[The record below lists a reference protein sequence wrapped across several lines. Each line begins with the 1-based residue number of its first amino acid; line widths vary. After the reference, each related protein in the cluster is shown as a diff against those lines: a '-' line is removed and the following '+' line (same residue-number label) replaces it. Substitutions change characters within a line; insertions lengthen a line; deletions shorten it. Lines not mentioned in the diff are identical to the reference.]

1 MHFSAAIVCNMCVQ
15 SVREVTE
22 EDVSANL
29 LLLSRAGSSL
39 ENAESVNM
47 LMLINVSMSTNECR
61 QFVWV
66 RFCNVLMFTWVRQIH
81 YVKLRG

>member
-15 SVREVTE
+15 SVREVTG
-22 EDVSANL
+22 DVIANL

-47 LMLINVSMSTNECR
+47 LMLINVSM
-61 QFVWV
+61 
-66 RFCNVLMFTWVRQIH
+66 L
-81 YVKLRG
+81 